1 MIAKSKPI
9 FIAECPNTM
18 TRDQTDS
25 IRNVL
30 TNKFYDYHVL
40 VFHSNCTK
48 IKFSAF
54 YAKDLNEI
62 KFNELKAIVN
72 HIKN

>member
-1 MIAKSKPI
+1 MKAKPI
-9 FIAECPNTM
+9 FIAECPL
-18 TRDQTDS
+18 S
-25 IRNVL
+25 IFPDKMENMRIML
-30 TNKFYDYHVL
+30 TKKFYDYHVL

-72 HIKN
+72 HVKN

>member
-1 MIAKSKPI
+1 MIKAKPI
-9 FIAECPNTM
+9 FMDECPNTM
-18 TRDQTDS
+18 TREQTDS

-40 VFHSNCTK
+40 VFNGSRTD

-54 YAKDLNEI
+54 YAKDLNTV
-62 KFNELKAIVN
+62 KFEEFKAIVN
-72 HIKN
+72 YAKS